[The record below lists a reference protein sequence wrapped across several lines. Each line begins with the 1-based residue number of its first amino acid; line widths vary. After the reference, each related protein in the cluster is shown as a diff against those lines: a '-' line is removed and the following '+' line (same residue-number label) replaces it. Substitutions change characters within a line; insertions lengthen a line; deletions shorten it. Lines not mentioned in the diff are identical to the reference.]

1 MKRIILTGLG
11 LLSLA
16 LGIIGIF
23 LPLLPT
29 TPFLLISAACFM
41 HSSQKLHKWL
51 TGHKLFGK
59 MIENYQK
66 HRAISKY
73 SKIIALIMLWASI
86 GFSIAFLVANLWV
99 SIALTCVA
107 VGVTIHIIRIKTLT
121 EEMICESTQIGHRQ

>member
-41 HSSQKLHKWL
+41 HGSQKLHKWL

-66 HRAISKY
+66 HRAISNN
-73 SKIIALIMLWASI
+73 SKIIALIMLWTTI

-99 SIALTCVA
+99 SIALACVA

-121 EEMICESTQIGHRQ
+121 EEMICESAQIGHRQ

>member
-51 TGHKLFGK
+51 IGHKLFGK
-59 MIENYQK
+59 LIESYQK
-66 HRAISKY
+66 HRAISKT
-73 SKIIALIMLWASI
+73 SKIVALATLWATI
-86 GFSIAFLVANLWV
+86 GASIAFLVANLWV
-99 SIALTCVA
+99 SIALACIAVA
-107 VGVTIHIIRIKTLT
+107 VTIHIIRIKTLT
-121 EEMICESTQIGHRQ
+121 EEMTREPIQIEHRQ